1 MYFEQDFLESIS
13 NSFSKYKEF
22 GARSTQKLY
31 PIHKYI
37 TDILKKIWVDKYEYF
52 FMGIDSKE
60 AKVDGKYYP
69 KNVDIAISK
78 DGKVIFCLGI
88 KFITS
93 NYKQNANNYFEN
105 MMGETANL
113 QANQIPY
120 SHIIVMRYETPYYK
134 KNDTNNPSKTEII
147 SKKDIQ
153 KYLNLI
159 YDTPQAHRPNDLC
172 IFLVDI
178 DEKTNK
184 VYTTDIQA
192 AFGKDF
198 ANLMKQKL
206 SPEHFFREMENYK
219 NFIELSDTAK

>member
-1 MYFEQDFLESIS
+1 MYKEQEFLKSIS

-31 PIHKYI
+31 PIHKYV
-37 TDILKKIWVDKYEYF
+37 TDILKQIWGKEYEYF
-52 FMGIDSKE
+52 SMGDGSKE

-69 KNVDIAISK
+69 KDIDIAVMK
-78 DGKVIFCLGI
+78 DEKAILCLGI

-105 MMGETANL
+105 MMGETANI

-120 SHIIVMRYETPYYK
+120 VHLIVMRYETPYYK
-134 KNDTNNPSKTEII
+134 KNDADNPSKIEII

-159 YDTPQAHRPNDLC
+159 YDTPQAHRPSDLC
-172 IFLVDI
+172 IFLVNI

-184 VYTTDIQA
+184 VQKTDILT

-198 ANLMKQKL
+198 ANLMEQKL
-206 SPEHFFREMENYK
+206 SPEHFFKEMENYK
-219 NFIELSDTAK
+219 NYIQTLNKK